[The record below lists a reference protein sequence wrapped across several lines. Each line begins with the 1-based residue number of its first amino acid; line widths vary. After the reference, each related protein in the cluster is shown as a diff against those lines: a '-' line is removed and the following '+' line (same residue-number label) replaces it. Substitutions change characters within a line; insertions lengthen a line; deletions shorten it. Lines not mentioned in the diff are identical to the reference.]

1 MRGNEEKRT
10 KSSEMGGA
18 KTETHPPIEPVA
30 PKGMNSFQPPDGAKS
45 YPPGL

>member
-1 MRGNEEKRT
+1 MNGSEEKRT
-10 KSSEMGGA
+10 KGSETGGA

-30 PKGMNSFQPPDGAKS
+30 PEGMTSFQPLDGAKS